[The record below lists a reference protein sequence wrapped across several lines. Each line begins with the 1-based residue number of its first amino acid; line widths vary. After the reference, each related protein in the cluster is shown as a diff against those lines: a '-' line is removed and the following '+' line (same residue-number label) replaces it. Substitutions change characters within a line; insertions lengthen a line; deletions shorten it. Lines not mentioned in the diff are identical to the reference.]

1 MIQTVEGLAAL
12 VDGTVRGDRLRKI
25 DDAAA
30 IETAGPTAV
39 TFVQDEYQ
47 VRRLKVCH
55 AGAIVVEDKIATL
68 FAESSQHSLIVVKD
82 AQSSFQKIL
91 PLFRKIRPRPER
103 GVSEHAHIS
112 KTARLG
118 SDCFVAPGVVIGDD
132 VVIGANCDL
141 YPGVVVGAGCQV
153 GENTIMHPN
162 CVLYHDVVIGNNVI
176 IHSGSVIG
184 ADGFGYRFVEG
195 KFERI
200 PQLGTVHIHDDVEI
214 GACTT
219 VDRGAIG
226 PTVVGTGTKIDNLV
240 MIAHNCEIGRHNA
253 FASQVG
259 IAGSSS
265 TGDYVRLGG
274 QVGIRDHVHLNSGCS
289 VGAKAGVVK
298 DVPAGETWIGAPAM
312 HEMDQKRQLV
322 AVKRIP
328 EMRDQLQTLEKQ
340 MADMT
345 TEIERLNGMISKTDV
360 GAAHRAAG

>member
-1 MIQTVEGLAAL
+1 MIQTVEALAAL
-12 VDGTVRGDRLRKI
+12 VDGTVQGDCQRKI
-25 DDAAA
+25 DDAAP
-30 IETAGPTAV
+30 IETAGPSAV

-47 VRRLKVCH
+47 ARRLKACH
-55 AGAIVVEDKIATL
+55 AGAIVVEVKAATL
-68 FAESSQHSLIVVKD
+68 FAESSDHSLIVVTD

-91 PLFRKIRPRPER
+91 PLFRTIRNRPER
-103 GVSEHAHIS
+103 GVSAHAHIS

-118 SDCFVAPGVVIGDD
+118 PNCFVSSGVVIGDD
-132 VVIGANCDL
+132 VVVEANCDIH
-141 YPGVVVGAGCQV
+141 PGVVIGAGCRV
-153 GENTIMHPN
+153 GANTILYPN

-184 ADGFGYRFVEG
+184 ADGFGYRFIGG
-195 KFERI
+195 KFEKI

-219 VDRGAIG
+219 IDRGAIG
-226 PTVVGTGTKIDNLV
+226 PTVVGAGTKIDNLV

-274 QVGIRDHVHLNSGCS
+274 QAGIRDHVHLNSGCS

-298 DVPAGETWIGAPAM
+298 DVPAGETWIGIPAS

-322 AVKRIP
+322 SVKR
-328 EMRDQLQTLEKQ
+328 
-340 MADMT
+340 
-345 TEIERLNGMISKTDV
+345 NS
-360 GAAHRAAG
+360 